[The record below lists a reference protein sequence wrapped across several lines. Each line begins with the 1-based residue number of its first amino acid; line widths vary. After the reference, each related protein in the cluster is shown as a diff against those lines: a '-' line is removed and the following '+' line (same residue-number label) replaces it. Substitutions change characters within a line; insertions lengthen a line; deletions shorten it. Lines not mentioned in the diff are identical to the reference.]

1 MLMIRMKINN
11 VNYKIWIK
19 MKSKV
24 AILSVVFMA
33 FASISNAQ
41 VQDVVKGTHNFGV
54 GLNAGVTVGDFKD
67 SYSSNIG
74 LDLFYL
80 YGVSERFFV
89 GGTTGFANYF
99 GQEVNIAG
107 FGEVELD
114 DAQFI
119 PLAGSVRFSPFTNF
133 LVGTD
138 IGYAFGINDGNDGGF
153 YASPRAT
160 YMFNGKFPIFAGY
173 RLIDLDGESLGSI
186 QFGIGYKF

>member
-1 MLMIRMKINN
+1 MKN
-11 VNYKIWIK
+11 
-19 MKSKV
+19 KV
-24 AILSVVFMA
+24 AILSVAFMA
-33 FASISNAQ
+33 ITSISLAQ
-41 VQDVVKGTHNFGV
+41 VQDVAKGTHNFGV
-54 GLNAGVTVGDFKD
+54 GLNAGVTIGDFED

-99 GQEVNIAG
+99 GEDVNIAG
-107 FGEVELD
+107 LGEVDLD

-119 PLAGSVRFSPFTNF
+119 PVAGSIRFSPFSNF
-133 LVGTD
+133 LVGAD
-138 IGYAFGINDGNDGGF
+138 VGYALGVNDGNDGGF

-160 YMFNGKFPIFAGY
+160 YMFNGKLPLFAGY

-186 QFGIGYKF
+186 QFGIGYRF